1 MALSHSEFIKIVSAC
16 GQGYLSS
23 GGPTSRLEE
32 KLMQAGQTHG
42 YPTEVYATPTGMF
55 VSVKYQDQIMT
66 GFERI
71 LGNETN
77 FTDML
82 FYDNIL
88 EKFSSG
94 SMSPDEAK
102 QKLRQFKSRR
112 YSFFLVTFCTLLIG
126 FIASYLRF
134 GELLGGVLSGLI
146 CAFIYVLNRPLIVK
160 LRFSGVFTDFVGSLV
175 AFFLSVIAGFTLN
188 LPATVFVIGSLIL
201 IVPGL
206 TLTSAI
212 SELADHNFVS
222 GTVKLMKAI
231 LILVAMGVAY
241 LLIENILQSMGYDT
255 NLLVQTVSGTGAIAK
270 QTVLK
275 TFGRILLIA
284 SFCIYFNTPWR
295 AMPGAVFC
303 GLLSI
308 LVLDQFTDPRYFVMA
323 SFSASMT
330 VGLVSLF
337 FARIYGW
344 PSQVFSTPGI
354 LSLVPGLLALSSF
367 YTITE
372 SPTQGAIAYRVALSA
387 GAIVFGLFSAR
398 MPFRIYKK
406 IIKEPIQL

>member
-1 MALSHSEFIKIVSAC
+1 MDLSHSEFVKIISAC

-32 KLMQAGQTHG
+32 KLMQAGQTYG
-42 YPTEVYATPTGMF
+42 FPTEVYATPTGMF
-55 VSVKYQDQIMT
+55 VSVKYDDQITT

-71 LGNETN
+71 LGNQTN

-82 FYDNIL
+82 FYDNML

-94 SMSPDEAK
+94 VMGAEAAREM
-102 QKLRQFKSRR
+102 LRDFKSRN
-112 YSFFLVTFCTLLIG
+112 YSFYLLALSTFLIG

-134 GELLGGVLSGLI
+134 NELLGGFISGLI
-146 CAFIYVLNRPLIVK
+146 CMFIFVLNRPLIVK
-160 LRFSGVFTDFVGSLV
+160 LRFSGIFTDFVGSLV
-175 AFFLSVIAGFTLN
+175 AFFLSVVAGYLLH

-222 GTVKLMKAI
+222 GTVKLVKAM

-241 LLIENILQSMGYDT
+241 LLVENILASFGFNTRM
-255 NLLVQTVSGTGAIAK
+255 LVQTLPMRPEVE
-270 QTVLK
+270 QTVFK
-275 TFGRILLIA
+275 TFGRIFLIA
-284 SFCIYFNTPWR
+284 SFCIYYNTPWR

-303 GLLSI
+303 GLMSI
-308 LVLDQFTDPRYFVMA
+308 LVLDQFNDPKFFVMA
-323 SFSASMT
+323 SFFASMT
-330 VGLVSLF
+330 VGMVSLF
-337 FARIYGW
+337 FSRMYGW

-367 YTITE
+367 Y
-372 SPTQGAIAYRVALSA
+372 SAAAVPAPGATAYRVALSA

-406 IIKEPIQL
+406 IMNEPIQY